1 MDVKHP
7 EDDKIMK
14 LEVKYIKGEKFEVKM
29 DGETAMLVSFKKEL
43 VKKAPFTIHYPVP
56 VAG

>member
-29 DGETAMLVSFKKEL
+29 DGETAMLVSFKKEPE
-43 VKKAPFTIHYPVP
+43 KKKNAFIPYPVP
-56 VAG
+56 IAG